1 MVVVSFQLFS
11 GINTDN
17 GNDACQR
24 KIIRLKKKKHTHTLK
39 SYQLKQEGTFFLILI
54 FGLILESRSDQEF
67 FIITLYSQPQKIR
80 TNLHVCHLGFKKKL
94 VFDFA

>member
-24 KIIRLKKKKHTHTLK
+24 KIIRLKKKNTHTHTEKL
-39 SYQLKQEGTFFLILI
+39 STQTRRNFFFNSDIWSD
-54 FGLILESRSDQEF
+54 FGE
-67 FIITLYSQPQKIR
+67 
-80 TNLHVCHLGFKKKL
+80 
-94 VFDFA
+94 